1 MSNSVITPMFQPEI
15 ETMSREE
22 IRALQLAKLK
32 DQVAWTYERVPWY
45 REKMGELGVVPGD
58 IQTLEDIRKLP
69 FTDKSVLRDT
79 YPFGLFAIPLDDV
92 VRLHASSGT
101 TGKPIVV
108 GYNDHDLDIWRDCIA
123 RLAQMAGV
131 VPSDRVQ
138 MAFGYGMFTGGF
150 GLHYGLEHLGCMVI
164 PAGSG
169 NTERHL
175 MMINDYQ
182 TTVLIA
188 TPSYAM
194 HMCEYGEKHGFDW
207 ENSSLRIGLFGGE
220 PCPPAL
226 KEEIER
232 RHAHHLHR

>member
-108 GYNDHDLDIWRDCIA
+108 GYNDHDLA
-123 RLAQMAGV
+123 
-131 VPSDRVQ
+131 
-138 MAFGYGMFTGGF
+138 
-150 GLHYGLEHLGCMVI
+150 
-164 PAGSG
+164 
-169 NTERHL
+169 
-175 MMINDYQ
+175 
-182 TTVLIA
+182 
-188 TPSYAM
+188 
-194 HMCEYGEKHGFDW
+194 
-207 ENSSLRIGLFGGE
+207 
-220 PCPPAL
+220 
-226 KEEIER
+226 
-232 RHAHHLHR
+232 